1 MRRSLCFRPD
11 GPDLLLSSYATVVF
25 LLKMERDDRTVQRM
39 LLLSWGNVRG
49 GGTVCECYEMY
60 DLRGRLI
67 DVLRSL
73 LVMTNWE
80 FD

>member
-1 MRRSLCFRPD
+1 
-11 GPDLLLSSYATVVF
+11 
-25 LLKMERDDRTVQRM
+25 MERDDRTVQRM

-49 GGTVCECYEMY
+49 GGTGCECYEMY